1 VFSYRSKRLDPSK
14 RSVLKK
20 SIRRAYIALEQ
31 LESRNLLSVFNPT
44 QIRHAY
50 GFDQISFIN
59 GQGQSVAGDG
69 TGQTIA
75 IVDAF
80 NQPNIVT
87 DLQKFDQTFGL
98 AAPPSLQVVNQT
110 GGSTLPA
117 NDVGWGEEISLDVE
131 WAHAIAPQA
140 KILLVEANSSSGDDL
155 LTAVDYARN
164 ASGVVAVSMS
174 WGGGEFSNESSY
186 DFHFT
191 TPSGHIGVTF
201 LASSGDSGSPASWP
215 AISPNIL
222 AVGGTSLTLDSNNN
236 ISKETGWS
244 GSGGG
249 ISPYEAQPSYQ
260 VGVVTQSSKFR
271 TNPDV
276 SYNADPNTG
285 VYVYDSYGAGG
296 WLQIGGTSAGS
307 PQWAGLIAIADQG
320 RTLNGLPTLQSFNDT
335 LTDLYKLSSSDF
347 NDITSGSNGGYSA
360 GPGYDLVTGLG
371 SPFANKI
378 VADLQGPVQ
387 APSAPTNLAATAGN
401 QQVSL
406 TWTSSASATS
416 YNIYRSLT
424 SGGEGSTP
432 YKTGVTTNSF
442 TDTGLTNGTTYY
454 YQVTAVNSGGE
465 SQKSSEVSA
474 KPTAPASVPAAPT
487 NLKATPSDKQV
498 ALTWSASTGA
508 TSYNVYRSLTAGGEG
523 TTPFKTGITSTSY
536 TDTGL
541 TDGTTYYY
549 QVTAVNSAGES
560 QKSSEVSATPAS
572 PASYHINFSS
582 STTQVPA
589 GYFNDTGKVYG
600 LQSNGLTY
608 GWNIDNS
615 VNMRDRDSSSS
626 PDELHDSLGH
636 MQKSNN
642 PNGSWQIAVP
652 NGTYSVHIISG
663 DPGYIDSV
671 YQINA
676 NGVLVISGT
685 PTVTKHW
692 FENTVQVTVTNGLLQ
707 ITNASGSS
715 NNKIDSIDITFVH
728 SIALPKGGGISASS
742 LPNIRIAPK
751 LQVRVLPADQAP
763 GSGSTSS
770 ISPTQQ
776 IANQGLNNALIFA
789 DQPRDLVV
797 SPDVGSSAITSNF
810 PNSSSQ
816 PAVLTAPAVR
826 GPASYLFGGDYQSA
840 PSTPPTDSWD
850 APWFPEIYINPETGE
865 VSILVVKDFEA
876 TRPID
881 ALPNFLP
888 GHGAF
893 IQGADETSIELTEL
907 PVQASETFG
916 EATGS
921 SQVMGSLALGAFW
934 LTVARANDEEKRK
947 SLAIVQVD

>member
-1 VFSYRSKRLDPSK
+1 
-14 RSVLKK
+14 
-20 SIRRAYIALEQ
+20 LEQ
-31 LESRNLLSVFNPT
+31 LESRNLLSVYNPA

-50 GFDQISFIN
+50 GFDQITFIN
-59 GQGQSVAGDG
+59 GQGQTVAGDG

-80 NQPNIVT
+80 NQPNIAA

-98 AAPPSLQVVNQT
+98 AAPPSFQVVNQT
-110 GGSTLPA
+110 GGSTLPS

-215 AISPNIL
+215 AISPNIV
-222 AVGGTSLTLDSNNN
+222 AVGGTTLTLDSNNN

-260 VGVVTQSSKFR
+260 AGVVTQSSQFR

-378 VADLQGPVQ
+378 VPGLVGPVQ
-387 APSAPTNLAATAGN
+387 APAAPTNLAATAGN

-406 TWTSSASATS
+406 TWTSSANATS

-424 SGGEGSTP
+424 SGGEGATP
-432 YKTGVTTNSF
+432 YKIGVTTNAF

-465 SQKSSEVSA
+465 SPKSSEVSA
-474 KPTAPASVPAAPT
+474 KPTAPVSVPAAPT
-487 NLKATPSDKQV
+487 NLTATPSDKQI
-498 ALTWSASTGA
+498 ALAWSASTGA
-508 TSYNVYRSLTAGGEG
+508 TTYNLYRSLTTGGEG
-523 TTPFKTGITSTSY
+523 TTPYKTGITATSY
-536 TDTGL
+536 ADTGL

-560 QKSSEVSATPAS
+560 QKSSEVSATPAA
-572 PASYHINFSS
+572 PASYHVNFSNN
-582 STTQVPA
+582 TTQVPA
-589 GYFNDTGKVYG
+589 GYFNDIGKAYG

-615 VNMRDRDSSSS
+615 ANMRDRDNSSS

-636 MQKSNN
+636 MQKSGNS
-642 PNGSWQIAVP
+642 SWQIALA

-663 DPGYIDSV
+663 DPNYIDSV
-671 YQINA
+671 YKINA

-685 PTVTKHW
+685 PTASNHW

-707 ITNASGSS
+707 ITNATGSS
-715 NNKIDSIDITFVH
+715 NNKIDAIDITFVH
-728 SIALPKGGGISASS
+728 SVALPRSGGTGSSS
-742 LPNIRIAPK
+742 LASIRIAPK
-751 LQVRVLPADQAP
+751 LLVRVLPADQSP
-763 GSGSTSS
+763 GAGSTSS
-770 ISPTQQ
+770 TPPAQQ
-776 IANQGLNNALIFA
+776 TTNQGLNNALIFA
-789 DQPRDLVV
+789 DQPRSLLGTV
-797 SPDVGSSAITSNF
+797 SQDVGSPAIASNL
-810 PNSSSQ
+810 PNSSARVPGLVS
-816 PAVLTAPAVR
+816 PVVR
-826 GPASYLFGGDYQSA
+826 GPASYLFGGEYQSA
-840 PSTPPTDSWD
+840 DRPATTDSWD
-850 APWFPEIYINPETGE
+850 TPWFPEIYINPETGE
-865 VSILVVKDFEA
+865 VSILVVKSDEVAQPTDPNYF
-876 TRPID
+876 PID
-881 ALPNFLP
+881 GASIPGADITFAEFGDLP
-888 GHGAF
+888 GQTYEIF
-893 IQGADETSIELTEL
+893 D
-907 PVQASETFG
+907 V
-916 EATGS
+916 GS
-921 SQVMGSLALGAFW
+921 AANQVMASLAVGAFW
-934 LTVARANDEEKRK
+934 LTVARANDEEKRR
-947 SLAIVQVD
+947 SLAILKGD